1 MDIVCFRTLGGS
13 AARSAKLGTGPHERC
28 CDDDLAGSY
37 GTWGNDLGF
46 HCHYSRS
53 NLCLVRGRGSV
64 PAKSA
69 SDRSTFHQLYA
80 ELRCWLEAASL
91 PAEPPVCGGLLSS
104 VFCLLSLYIL

>member
-13 AARSAKLGTGPHERC
+13 AARDAKLGTGPHERC

-46 HCHYSRS
+46 SCRYSRS
-53 NLCLVRGRGSV
+53 NLRLVRGGGSV

-69 SDRSTFHQLYA
+69 SDRSAFDQLYTQSRRLQAISA
-80 ELRCWLEAASL
+80 ETCL
-91 PAEPPVCGGLLSS
+91 PRFHHVS
-104 VFCLLSLYIL
+104 